1 MVFGV
6 SKHLAD
12 EPRRLSYVLVDDG
25 RGDDLEEGG
34 VNVVRHRA
42 RQQRLPRPRRAVEQ
56 HTLWRLYAHALE
68 ELGVDQRQFDDFTQL
83 ADLFI
88 QATHRGVL
96 DVARVLRLHMEHH
109 RVHLARQMAHDC
121 QRGHV
126 ERHSSPLQQLG
137 LVDLVAAADHVTRAT
152 RCLNDEAL
160 AVKLPQHLPDD
171 LPYRLQRLQVILSLV
186 VVLFERLG
194 LIAHCAR
201 EKSRGARGGA

>member
-1 MVFGV
+1 
-6 SKHLAD
+6 
-12 EPRRLSYVLVDDG
+12 
-25 RGDDLEEGG
+25 
-34 VNVVRHRA
+34 
-42 RQQRLPRPRRAVEQ
+42 
-56 HTLWRLYAHALE
+56 
-68 ELGVDQRQFDDFTQL
+68 
-83 ADLFI
+83 
-88 QATHRGVL
+88 
-96 DVARVLRLHMEHH
+96 
-109 RVHLARQMAHDC
+109 MAHDC

-137 LVDLVAAADHVTRAT
+137 LVDLVAAADDVTRAT